1 MGGWEIVHKIIRRT
15 LAFIAV
21 SICLLHICTLEA
33 SAAPEGTS
41 VFTEEEQAFIKD
53 HEPLKVGFVQDRIPV
68 SFSDENGE
76 LKGITR
82 YILDRIARTSGF
94 EFEYVP
100 LPAGSVTYDYLLG
113 EGFDLVTSVEYNEEN
128 QKARGI
134 LMSDPYLSS
143 RKVIVA
149 RDGLEFSEDKNFSVA
164 VSTGSQT
171 LKKVLAA
178 EYPNFS
184 LLDYDSIEACFDAVN
199 KGEADLMIQNQYVV
213 EYWLYKPVYEDLK
226 VIPLLGLDDQL
237 CFSAVVSFDE
247 NGDPVGT
254 DGRMVIDI
262 LDKAIGQLD
271 TEVVGSYTIRAV
283 MENQYSFTAQDLL
296 YYYRYPATAL
306 ALAAV
311 LIVVLASLLTRL
323 HVRSAEAR
331 ANEKVKNQFLSTMSH
346 EIRTPLNGLV
356 GLNYLMSRK
365 LHDEERMA
373 SYLQQSTMTA
383 KYLMTLVDDLLDM
396 SDLQN
401 QKTKINLQPLDLELL
416 VSTSAAIASGG
427 MSDRHLEFAVDTE
440 IPYPHLVG
448 DEIRIQQVLLNL
460 LDNARKFT
468 PEGGHVTFSVRQE
481 LQEDGTVCTRA
492 DIADTGRGIGEEF
505 QKYIFH
511 SFTQEKETVSKG
523 NQGTGLGLSISCR
536 LARLMGGDIT
546 FTSHKGEGSVFTFT
560 FSAKLAEESAG
571 QEDKPANGDKQPPA
585 AAEGTD
591 KPRVLVAEDNEL
603 NSEILL
609 ELLEEENFTADLA
622 VNGREAL
629 RMFEES
635 APGEYG
641 IILMDLL
648 MPEMDGF
655 ETAAAIRALRRKD
668 AKTVHIFACSANCS
682 PEDQRKARESGMDDF
697 LPKPIDVEELIKKL
711 NEYKL
716 FFACSQQG
724 IAESDRK

>member
-1 MGGWEIVHKIIRRT
+1 MHKIIRRT

-94 EFEYVP
+94 TFEYVP
-100 LPAGSVTYDYLLG
+100 LPDGSVTYDYLLG
-113 EGFDLVTSVEYNEEN
+113 EGFDLVTSVEYNAEN

-311 LIVVLASLLTRL
+311 LIVVLASLLTRQ
-323 HVRSAEAR
+323 HIRSTEERADAR
-331 ANEKVKNQFLSTMSH
+331 VKNQFLSTMSH

-416 VSTSAAIASGG
+416 VSTSAAIASRG
-427 MSDRHLEFAVDTE
+427 MSDRHLEFEVDTE
-440 IPYPHLVG
+440 IPYPNIIG

-460 LDNARKFT
+460 LDNAHKFT

-481 LQEDGTVCTRA
+481 LQEDGTVCTLA
-492 DIADTGRGIGEEF
+492 DIADTGRGISEEF

-523 NQGTGLGLSISCR
+523 NQGTGLGLSISYR
-536 LARLMGGDIT
+536 LAKLMDGDIV

-560 FSAKLAEESAG
+560 FPAQLVDGTVGQADKSVRLADESTDRPKESQTAA
-571 QEDKPANGDKQPPA
+571 DKA
-585 AAEGTD
+585 D

-697 LPKPIDVEELIKKL
+697 LPKPIDVDELMQKL
-711 NEYKL
+711 SE
-716 FFACSQQG
+716 
-724 IAESDRK
+724 